1 MPPVPSALRLRR
13 RWRSLQRWLLSAC
26 DLPAPW
32 QETPSLEIWRL
43 PQTTSSTVAPMQTLW
58 VGVRAGRG
66 ARWVL
71 ACVHRL
77 DRQRLRAPPY
87 NRKQWHPSFYYWRQ
101 AAAGHRAPCSA
112 TRRCAGA
119 SVHAQEHHR
128 CTQPS
133 SWSGRLRPRPALP
146 GVYTWQCITA
156 LTTPCTPADTPT
168 LPSSIEIALALPG
181 LPQLL
186 LLTDTPSADGISFGE
201 IQ

>member
-101 AAAGHRAPCSA
+101 AAAGHRALAVLRGVAQVLLCMHRSTTAAHSPA
-112 TRRCAGA
+112 AGA
-119 SVHAQEHHR
+119 AAATSACLARCIYLAMYHGSDHPVHPRRHAHPAIEHR
-128 CTQPS
+128 DC
-133 SWSGRLRPRPALP
+133 PRPPRA
-146 GVYTWQCITA
+146 A
-156 LTTPCTPADTPT
+156 PAAAADRH
-168 LPSSIEIALALPG
+168 AKCRRH
-181 LPQLL
+181 QLR
-186 LLTDTPSADGISFGE
+186 
-201 IQ
+201 